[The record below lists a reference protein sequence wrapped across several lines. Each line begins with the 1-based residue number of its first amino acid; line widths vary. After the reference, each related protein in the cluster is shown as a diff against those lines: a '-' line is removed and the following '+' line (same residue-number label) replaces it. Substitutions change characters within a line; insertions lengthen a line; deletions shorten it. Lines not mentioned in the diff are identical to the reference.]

1 MDTREQAL
9 LEQLRHMLTQKVS
22 QNKGILW
29 APDVI
34 LASHDLD
41 KMVLR
46 FMQKGRSGPKCR
58 V

>member
-1 MDTREQAL
+1 MDIRDQAL
-9 LEQLRHMLTQKVS
+9 LEQLRQMLTQKVS
-22 QNKGILW
+22 QNQGVLW

-34 LASHDLD
+34 VASRDLD

-46 FMQKGRSGPKCR
+46 FMQKERNDPKCR